1 MIQRIEGEELTIF
14 CNATGYPLPTISWTI
29 DGNSLHTSNS
39 SGMDLSYE
47 GKQLTIKNVNRGD
60 NGVYRCVAENSLGN
74 VTSNG
79 TTLEVLCE

>member
-1 MIQRIEGEELTIF
+1 
-14 CNATGYPLPTISWTI
+14 
-29 DGNSLHTSNS
+29 
-39 SGMDLSYE
+39 MDLSYE